1 MHGPGYSSDKC
12 KVLGD
17 FDTKY
22 AKVSPSKYHRQEP
35 ATNMNFGRNQENNDT
50 VQHEVDEIILQD
62 NKNLSVKDETH
73 ESIDYEFNEYE
84 LYELG
89 KIILD

>member
-1 MHGPGYSSDKC
+1 
-12 KVLGD
+12 
-17 FDTKY
+17 
-22 AKVSPSKYHRQEP
+22 
-35 ATNMNFGRNQENNDT
+35 MNFGRNQENNDT

-73 ESIDYEFNEYE
+73 EIIDYEFNEYE

-89 KIILD
+89 KIILDQNNNISVHLKKTKIYI